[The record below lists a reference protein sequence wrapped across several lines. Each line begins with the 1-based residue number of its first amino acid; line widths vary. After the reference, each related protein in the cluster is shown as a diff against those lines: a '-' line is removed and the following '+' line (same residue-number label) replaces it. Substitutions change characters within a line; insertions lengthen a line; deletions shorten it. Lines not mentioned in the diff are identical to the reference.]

1 MKYLLSILLLAGTL
15 FISACDDDDTTVTQ
29 RSVGA
34 DQMEQYIPYLEGK
47 RVGLVVNPTSRL
59 ANGEHLIDN
68 MLAEGVNVTTL
79 FAPEH
84 GLRGEQDAGE
94 EVEDGIDPETGLP
107 VISLYGDHKK
117 PTPEDL
123 ENIDVM
129 VFDMQDVGV
138 RFYTYISTMQ
148 LVMEAAAENSRQ
160 VMVLDRPNPNGS
172 YIAGPIMED
181 EHASFVGMAPIPV
194 VHGLT
199 IGELA
204 LMINGERWLSNGVF
218 LAEADLQIVEVPDY
232 SHSMPYSL
240 PVAPSPNLQTD
251 ESITYY
257 PTLGLFES
265 TTISVGRGT
274 DTPFEVI
281 GYPDENLKINYEFQ
295 IADDDSAWPQQ
306 GQYVY
311 GESYRIAPPAN
322 TKFTLEPFYRW
333 YWNMRDLGY
342 ADEEIVDRP
351 EWLAQL
357 IGTETVMEQIRLG
370 TPYQEIEQSWQPE
383 LEAFQQLRDSYRLYP
398 D

>member
-1 MKYLLSILLLAGTL
+1 MKYLLSVFLLAGTL
-15 FISACDDDDTTVTQ
+15 LISACDDDDTSVTQ

-59 ANGEHLIDN
+59 ADGEHLIDS

-107 VISLYGDHKK
+107 VISLYGEHKK

-172 YIAGPIMED
+172 YIAGPIMEE

-232 SHSMPYSL
+232 NHSMPYSL
-240 PVAPSPNLQTD
+240 PIAPSPNLQTD

-311 GESYRIAPPAN
+311 GESYRIAPPVN
-322 TKFTLEPFYRW
+322 SEFTLEPFYRW

-342 ADEEIVDRP
+342 TDEEIVDRP

-370 TPYQEIEQSWQPE
+370 TPYQDIEQSWQPE
-383 LEAFQQLRDSYRLYP
+383 LEAFQQLRDTYRLYP

>member
-1 MKYLLSILLLAGTL
+1 MKFLLSILLIVSTIFTL
-15 FISACDDDDTTVTQ
+15 GCDEEESTT
-29 RSVGA
+29 SSIAVGA
-34 DQMEQYIPYLEGK
+34 DQLEQYLPYLEGK

-59 ANGEHLIDN
+59 NTGVHLIDA
-68 MLAEGVNVTTL
+68 MIEEQVNVTTL

-117 PTPEDL
+117 PTEEDL
-123 ENIDVM
+123 QNVDVL

-148 LVMEAAAENSRQ
+148 LVMEAAAEYGRQ
-160 VMVLDRPNPNGS
+160 VVILDRPNPNGS
-172 YIAGPIMED
+172 YIAGPIMEP
-181 EHASFVGMAPIPV
+181 EHVSFVGMAPIPV

-199 IGELA
+199 IAELA
-204 LMINGERWLSNGVF
+204 LMINGELWLSNGVF
-218 LAEADLQIVEVPDY
+218 LDEGDLKVVKVPEY
-232 SHSMPYSL
+232 SHSDSYSL

-251 ESITYY
+251 ESVIHY
-257 PTLGLFES
+257 PSLGLFES

-281 GYPDENLKINYEFQ
+281 GYPKEDLKINYEFQ
-295 IADDDSAWPQQ
+295 IADDSSAWPQQ
-306 GQYVY
+306 GEYVY
-311 GESYRIAPPAN
+311 GESYRIAPPEN
-322 TKFTLEPFYRW
+322 TKFSIEAFSRW
-333 YWNMRDLGY
+333 YWAMRDLGY
-342 ADEEIVDRP
+342 QDSAIVDRP

-357 IGTETVMEQIRLG
+357 IGTTEVLNQIRQG
-370 TPYQEIEQSWQPE
+370 KPYQEIEASWQPE
-383 LEAFQQLRDSYRLYP
+383 LDAFSTLRETYRLYP